1 MIMDLGIQG
10 KVALVTGGA
19 SGIGKAT
26 SLALAEEGINVVV
39 VDVSIKDAEKVAKEI
54 SDLGQDSLAI
64 QVDVTKKNEVQ
75 AMVKQ
80 ALDKFQ
86 RIDILIN
93 CAGILRFSLIEDLSE
108 KDWYDILNVN
118 LTGTFFCS
126 QAVIKTMKKQNSG
139 KIVNMSSTAAKVG
152 GVRAA
157 ASYSVSKAGVS
168 NLTIC
173 LAREL
178 APYNIRVNAIAPA
191 MVNTPMTNQPGYGKE
206 ARENFVKN
214 IPLGLGQPED
224 IANAMLFLV
233 SDQSRYI
240 TGEILDVN
248 GGFIMD

>member
-1 MIMDLGIQG
+1 MELDVQD
-10 KVALVTGGA
+10 KVSIVTGGA

-26 SLALAEEGINVVV
+26 SLALAREGSHIVV
-39 VDVSIKDAEKVAKEI
+39 VDVSIKEAEKVAEEI
-54 SDLGQDSLAI
+54 NNLGRDSIALQI
-64 QVDVTKKNEVQ
+64 DVSKKSEVQ
-75 AMVKQ
+75 EMVKKV
-80 ALDKFQ
+80 LEKFQ

-93 CAGILRFSLIEDLSE
+93 CAGILRFSPIGDLSE
-108 KDWYDILNVN
+108 KDWQDILDVN

-126 QAVIKTMKKQNSG
+126 QAVIKPMKKQKSG

-206 ARENFVKN
+206 ARDNFVKN

-224 IANAMLFLV
+224 IANAILFLV
-233 SDQSRYI
+233 SNQSRYI

>member
-1 MIMDLGIQG
+1 
-10 KVALVTGGA
+10 
-19 SGIGKAT
+19 
-26 SLALAEEGINVVV
+26 
-39 VDVSIKDAEKVAKEI
+39 
-54 SDLGQDSLAI
+54 
-64 QVDVTKKNEVQ
+64 
-75 AMVKQ
+75 MVKKV
-80 ALDKFQ
+80 LEKFQ

-93 CAGILRFSLIEDLSE
+93 CAGILRFSPIGDLSE
-108 KDWYDILNVN
+108 KDWQDILDVN

-126 QAVIKTMKKQNSG
+126 QAVIKPMKKQKSG

-206 ARENFVKN
+206 ARDNFVKN

-224 IANAMLFLV
+224 IANAILFLV
-233 SDQSRYI
+233 SNQSRYI

>member
-1 MIMDLGIQG
+1 MELNLQN
-10 KVALVTGGA
+10 KVAIITGGA
-19 SGIGKAT
+19 SGIGEAT
-26 SLALAEEGINVVV
+26 SIALANENCDIVVA
-39 VDVSIKDAEKVAKEI
+39 DVILKEAEKVAKKI
-54 SDLGQDSLAI
+54 NDLGRDALALE
-64 QVDVTKKNEVQ
+64 VDVSKKSEVQ
-75 AMVKQ
+75 EMVKKV
-80 ALDKFQ
+80 LMKFST
-86 RIDILIN
+86 IDILVN
-93 CAGILRFSLIEDLSE
+93 CAGILRFSSIEGLSE
-108 KDWYDILNVN
+108 KDWQDILDIN

-126 QAVIKTMKKQNSG
+126 QAVIQTMKKQKSG

-152 GVRAA
+152 GIRAA

-191 MVNTPMTNQPGYGKE
+191 MVNTPMTNQPDYGDE
-206 ARENFVKN
+206 ARKNFVKN

-224 IANAMLFLV
+224 IADAILFLV
-233 SDQSRYI
+233 SDKSRYI

>member
-1 MIMDLGIQG
+1 MELNIQD
-10 KVALVTGGA
+10 KISIVTGGA

-26 SLALAEEGINVVV
+26 SLALAEEGSNIVVI
-39 VDVSIKDAEKVAKEI
+39 DVSFKEAEKVAEEI
-54 SDLGQDSLAI
+54 RSLGRDALAL
-64 QVDVTKKNEVQ
+64 QVDVAKKSEVQ
-75 AMVKQ
+75 DMVKKV
-80 ALDKFQ
+80 LEKFQ

-93 CAGILRFSLIEDLSE
+93 CAGILRFSAIEDLSE
-108 KDWYDILNVN
+108 KDWQDILDVN
-118 LTGTFFCS
+118 LTGTFLCS
-126 QAVIKTMKKQNSG
+126 QAVIKTMKKQKAG

-178 APYNIRVNAIAPA
+178 APFKINVNAIAPA
-191 MVNTPMTNQPGYGKE
+191 MVDTPMTNQPGYGKE
-206 ARENFVKN
+206 AKENFVKN
-214 IPLGLGQPED
+214 IPLGLGLPED
-224 IANAMLFLV
+224 IANAILFLV
-233 SDQSRYI
+233 SDKSRYI